1 MVQVRPSATLRLL
14 GTVTFAQQGKGDAP
28 SLPISRVSQTARKG
42 ANRGASTAPQA
53 AARCKQLVKPIVLL
67 VAIEAGQQMD
77 LPDGP
82 EFSSQ
87 RLDDVVTLNLG
98 GRWTVDASAAIEAR
112 ADALLVESDGARR
125 VVLDLGRIARLDT
138 AGAWLIDRA
147 RQTLDAKGVDARLES
162 VRPEYEILFR
172 EARYRALA
180 VPKPPSGSHIVRLL
194 ADIGASVVSAGADL
208 YKGVGF
214 LGEVV
219 AAIGMSLARPSR
231 FRGTSLVVHI
241 ESIALRG
248 VPIIALINFLA
259 GAIIAQQG
267 IFQLRRFGATIFIVD
282 LIGILVLRELGVLLT
297 AIMTAGRSGSA
308 ITAELG
314 SMKLHEEID
323 ALTVMGLRPVDILI
337 VPRVLALVI
346 SLPLLTFVADMAGI
360 FGGLLMSWVYD
371 GITPARFLTLLQEA
385 IGFHTFMSGLIKA
398 PFMALVIGLIS
409 CVEGLAVAG
418 SAESLG
424 RQVTASVVKSIFMV
438 VVVDGLFAMFFA
450 GIRY

>member
-1 MVQVRPSATLRLL
+1 
-14 GTVTFAQQGKGDAP
+14 
-28 SLPISRVSQTARKG
+28 
-42 ANRGASTAPQA
+42 
-53 AARCKQLVKPIVLL
+53 
-67 VAIEAGQQMD
+67 MD

-87 RLDDVVTLNLG
+87 RLGDVVTLNLG

-125 VVLDLGRIARLDT
+125 VVLDLGLVARLDT

-147 RQTLDAKGVDARLES
+147 RQTLDAKGIDARLES
-162 VRPEYEILFR
+162 VRPEYEILLR

-180 VPKPPSGSHIVRLL
+180 VPRPPSGSYLIALL
-194 ADIGASVVSAGADL
+194 ADVGESVTSAGADL
-208 YKGVGF
+208 YNGVGF

-219 AAIGMSLARPSR
+219 AAIGKCLLSPSR
-231 FRGTSLVVHI
+231 FRGTSLVVHM

-259 GAIIAQQG
+259 GAILAQQG
-267 IFQLRRFGATIFIVD
+267 IFQLRRFGATIFVVN
-282 LIGILVLRELGVLLT
+282 LIGILILRDLGVLLT

-360 FGGLLMSWVYD
+360 FGGLLASWAYG
-371 GITPARFLTLLQEA
+371 GITPARFMTVLQSA
-385 IGFHTFMSGLIKA
+385 IGLHTFLSGLIKA

-409 CVEGLAVAG
+409 CVEGFAVAG

-424 RQVTASVVKSIFMV
+424 RQVTASVVKSMFMV

-450 GIRY
+450 GIGY

>member
-1 MVQVRPSATLRLL
+1 
-14 GTVTFAQQGKGDAP
+14 
-28 SLPISRVSQTARKG
+28 
-42 ANRGASTAPQA
+42 
-53 AARCKQLVKPIVLL
+53 
-67 VAIEAGQQMD
+67 MD

-82 EFSSQ
+82 EFSSR
-87 RLDDVVTLNLG
+87 RLGDRVTLDLG
-98 GRWTVDASAAIEAR
+98 GQWTVKASAAIEAS
-112 ADALLVESDGARR
+112 ADALLAESDGARL
-125 VVLDLGRIARLDT
+125 VVFDLGRVARLDT

-147 RQTLDAKGVDARLES
+147 RQRLDAKGVDAKIES
-162 VRPEYEILFR
+162 VRPEFEILLR
-172 EARYRALA
+172 EARYRALP

-194 ADIGASVVSAGADL
+194 ADIGESVVSAGDDL

-219 AAIGMSLARPSR
+219 AAIGKSLLSPSR

-241 ESIALRG
+241 ENIALRG

-282 LIGILVLRELGVLLT
+282 LIGILILRELGVLLT

-337 VPRVLALVI
+337 VPRVLALIV

-360 FGGLLMSWVYD
+360 FGGVLMSWVYD
-371 GITPARFLTLLQEA
+371 GITPVRFLALLPPA
-385 IGFHTFMSGLIKA
+385 IGLHTFLSGLIKA

>member
-1 MVQVRPSATLRLL
+1 
-14 GTVTFAQQGKGDAP
+14 
-28 SLPISRVSQTARKG
+28 
-42 ANRGASTAPQA
+42 
-53 AARCKQLVKPIVLL
+53 
-67 VAIEAGQQMD
+67 MD
-77 LPDGP
+77 VPDGP

-87 RLDDVVTLNLG
+87 RMGDAVRLSLG
-98 GRWTVDASAAIEAR
+98 GHWTVDASAAIEAR
-112 ADALLVESDGARR
+112 ADGLLAESAGARR
-125 VVLDLGRIARLDT
+125 VVLDLGRVARLDT

-147 RQTLDAKGVDARLES
+147 RQTLDAKGVDAKIES
-162 VRPEYEILFR
+162 IRPEYEILLR

-180 VPKPPSGSHIVRLL
+180 VREPPSGSYIIRLF
-194 ADIGASVVSAGADL
+194 ADIGESVVSAGSDL
-208 YKGVGF
+208 YRGVGF

-219 AAIGMSLARPSR
+219 AAIGKSLANPSH
-231 FRGTSLVVHI
+231 FRGTSLIVQM

-248 VPIIALINFLA
+248 TPIIALINFLA

-267 IFQLRRFGATIFIVD
+267 IFQLRRFGATIFVVD

-337 VPRVLALVI
+337 VPRVLALII
-346 SLPLLTFVADMAGI
+346 SLPLLTFIADMAGI
-360 FGGLLMSWVYD
+360 FGGLLVSWAYE

-385 IGFHTFMSGLIKA
+385 IGLHTFFSGLIKA
-398 PFMALVIGLIS
+398 PFMALIIGLIS
-409 CVEGLAVAG
+409 CVEGLAVGG

-438 VVVDGLFAMFFA
+438 VVVDGLFAIFFA

>member
-1 MVQVRPSATLRLL
+1 
-14 GTVTFAQQGKGDAP
+14 
-28 SLPISRVSQTARKG
+28 
-42 ANRGASTAPQA
+42 
-53 AARCKQLVKPIVLL
+53 
-67 VAIEAGQQMD
+67 MD
-77 LPDGP
+77 VPDGP

-87 RLDDVVTLNLG
+87 RMGDAVRLSLG
-98 GRWTVDASAAIEAR
+98 GHWTVDASAAIEAR
-112 ADALLVESDGARR
+112 ADGLLAESAGARR
-125 VVLDLGRIARLDT
+125 VVLDLGRVARLDT

-147 RQTLDAKGVDARLES
+147 RQTLDAKGVDAKIES
-162 VRPEYEILFR
+162 IRPEYEILLR

-180 VPKPPSGSHIVRLL
+180 VRQPPSGSYVIRLF
-194 ADIGASVVSAGADL
+194 ADIGESVVSAGSDL
-208 YKGVGF
+208 YRGVGF

-219 AAIGMSLARPSR
+219 AAIGKSLANPSH
-231 FRGTSLVVHI
+231 FRGTSLIVQM

-248 VPIIALINFLA
+248 TPIIALINFLA

-267 IFQLRRFGATIFIVD
+267 IFQLRRFGATIFVVD

-337 VPRVLALVI
+337 IPRVLALII
-346 SLPLLTFVADMAGI
+346 SLPLLTFIADMAGI
-360 FGGLLMSWVYD
+360 FGGLLVSWAYE

-385 IGFHTFMSGLIKA
+385 IGLHTFFGGLIKA
-398 PFMALVIGLIS
+398 PFMALIIGLIS
-409 CVEGLAVAG
+409 CVEGLAVGG

-438 VVVDGLFAMFFA
+438 VVVDGLFAIFFA

>member
-1 MVQVRPSATLRLL
+1 
-14 GTVTFAQQGKGDAP
+14 
-28 SLPISRVSQTARKG
+28 
-42 ANRGASTAPQA
+42 
-53 AARCKQLVKPIVLL
+53 
-67 VAIEAGQQMD
+67 MD
-77 LPDGP
+77 LPVGP

-87 RLDDVVTLNLG
+87 RVGDTVTFNLG
-98 GRWTVDASAAIEAR
+98 GHWTVDASAAIEAR
-112 ADALLVESDGARR
+112 ADALLAAADGARR
-125 VVLDLGRIARLDT
+125 VVLDLGRVGRLDT

-147 RQTLDAKGVDARLES
+147 RQALDAKGVDAKLES
-162 VRPEYEILFR
+162 VRPEYEILLR
-172 EARYRALA
+172 EARYRPLA
-180 VPKPPSGSHIVRLL
+180 VPRQPSGSYLIALL
-194 ADIGASVVSAGADL
+194 ADVGESVISAGGDL
-208 YKGVGF
+208 YKGVGV

-219 AAIGMSLARPSR
+219 AAIGKSLLSPSR
-231 FRGTSLVVHI
+231 FRGTSLIAHI
-241 ESIALRG
+241 ESIAFRG

-259 GAIIAQQG
+259 GAILAQQG
-267 IFQLRRFGATIFIVD
+267 IFQLRRFGATIFVVN
-282 LIGILVLRELGVLLT
+282 LIGVLILRDLGVLLT

-360 FGGLLMSWVYD
+360 FGGLLASWAYE
-371 GITPARFLTLLQEA
+371 GITPARFMTGLQSA
-385 IGFHTFMSGLIKA
+385 IGLHTFLSGLIKA

>member
-1 MVQVRPSATLRLL
+1 
-14 GTVTFAQQGKGDAP
+14 
-28 SLPISRVSQTARKG
+28 
-42 ANRGASTAPQA
+42 
-53 AARCKQLVKPIVLL
+53 
-67 VAIEAGQQMD
+67 MD

-82 EFSSQ
+82 EFSSR
-87 RLDDVVTLNLG
+87 RLGDTVTLELG
-98 GRWTVDASAAIEAR
+98 GQWTVKASAAIEAR
-112 ADALLVESDGARR
+112 ADALLAESDGARR
-125 VVLDLGRIARLDT
+125 VVFDLGRVVRLDT

-147 RQTLDAKGVDARLES
+147 RQTLDAQGVEATLES
-162 VRPEYEILFR
+162 VRPEFEILLR
-172 EARYRALA
+172 EARYRALP

-194 ADIGASVVSAGADL
+194 ADIGESMVSAGADL
-208 YKGVGF
+208 YEGVGF

-219 AAIGMSLARPSR
+219 AAIGKSLLNPSR
-231 FRGTSLVVHI
+231 FRATSLVVHV
-241 ESIALRG
+241 ENIALRG
-248 VPIIALINFLA
+248 APIIVLINFLA

-267 IFQLRRFGATIFIVD
+267 IFQLRRFGATIFVVQ
-282 LIGILVLRELGVLLT
+282 LIGILILREMGVLLT

-314 SMKLHEEID
+314 SMKLQEEID

-346 SLPLLTFVADMAGI
+346 SLPLLTFLADMAGI
-360 FGGLLMSWVYD
+360 FGGMLMSWVYE
-371 GITPARFLTLLQEA
+371 GITLERFAALLPEA
-385 IGFHTFMSGLIKA
+385 IGVHTFLSGLIKA